1 MTKAVG
7 AAATFFGYLI
17 LGPILFTAGFFT
29 GGGLCFVAVR
39 AGLDESDTAA
49 WVSIIAMVVGGGLLG
64 FLAVKMLVVGTFA
77 LGAALGIAA
86 SAALKAVLW
95 GRLFPTSPHA
105 GFVAGCIVLGT
116 VCGLLALAVRKQML
130 ILSTAYAGSFCFFF
144 GIGHF
149 AGHFPTVDDLGQV
162 ESGRFSPWAVT
173 YLALTA
179 LLGTIGMLVQL
190 RLASEKPVSFA
201 GTDRSASRRH
211 HGSGS
216 ASSSDEIEWEREL
229 LASSD
234 RIDPRD
240 RPSPTSGDIS
250 KFVEIRETPR
260 CVKEL
265 AKSGFSDE
273 KDADEGLVN
282 IKVSPSGEL
291 SRPSQPCND
300 VSSSAVPEPHTV
312 SQACLVDVESKNTP
326 TERRTQ
332 T

>member
-1 MTKAVG
+1 VG
-7 AAATFFGYLI
+7 AVATFFGYLI
-17 LGPILFTAGFFT
+17 LGPILFTAGFLT

-49 WVSIIAMVVGGGLLG
+49 WVSIIAMMVGGGLIG
-64 FLAVKMLVVGTFA
+64 FLAVKMLLVGTFA

-95 GRLFPTSPHA
+95 GRLFPESPHA

-149 AGHFPTVDDLGQV
+149 AGHFPTVDDLGKV

-190 RLASEKPVSFA
+190 QLASEKPASYA
-201 GTDRSASRRH
+201 AADGSASRRH

-216 ASSSDEIEWEREL
+216 TSSSDRAEWEREL

-240 RPSPTSGDIS
+240 RSSPLDGDTG
-250 KFVEIRETPR
+250 KFVESTETPP
-260 CVKEL
+260 CVQDF
-265 AKSGFSDE
+265 AKSGPDSRKAAETGIVDVKVVVSGGE
-273 KDADEGLVN
+273 QSGPSEPWKNVSGSAIPEADG
-282 IKVSPSGEL
+282 G
-291 SRPSQPCND
+291 
-300 VSSSAVPEPHTV
+300 
-312 SQACLVDVESKNTP
+312 SQATIFDIESQSNLP
-326 TERRTQ
+326 ERRTQ
-332 T
+332 S